1 MDKNEIEELIGDF
14 LVETS
19 EIVDSLDHD
28 LVELEHRQNDLDLL
42 NKIFRGAHTM
52 KGSSSFL
59 GFNKLTLLTHNA
71 EEVLN
76 KLRKGDMVV
85 TQLVMDVLLEFV
97 DSTKELIEEIQT
109 GEDTVNIEA
118 TVQRLKDI
126 NLGGDTSS
134 VSARPKETAPS
145 DNAPAPSDNTSA
157 SSGVAAPVDAKKT
170 APVSNTQKQGAIPQQ
185 EQTIRVDVSRL
196 DALLNLVGELVLSR
210 NRLSQ
215 LSNDLDS
222 KFENEY
228 LIEQLLETT
237 SQIGMN
243 TTELQLAVMKTRM
256 IPIGKVFS
264 KFPRM
269 VRDLSR
275 DSGKDIELV
284 ITGEETELD
293 KSVVEEIGDP
303 LIHLIRN
310 SCDHGCEAP
319 EARLAKGKPE
329 KGIVELKAY
338 HEGNHIVI
346 EIKDDGAGMDPE
358 KLKSKAIEK
367 GIMTQ
372 DEALSLTDEQAY
384 AIIFRPGFSTTE
396 KVTNI
401 SGRGVGMDVV
411 RTNVEKLNGIIT
423 IKSEIDQG
431 STFYLKLPLTLAII
445 QALLVEVSEEVFAI
459 PLASVVETVRVSI
472 DEVHSFEGREVLK
485 LRDRVLSLVR
495 IDRTFGLDEVDSN
508 EVYVVIVGL
517 AEKQLGFIVNN
528 LIGQEE
534 IVIKS
539 LGEYITGNS
548 GIAGA
553 TITGDGRVRLIID
566 VAGTMELAQLMPR
579 RSIKSKSKNKDSDKS
594 NNDLG
599 NGKKDNRATV
609 LICDDSPTDRK
620 ITRKVIG
627 SLGLFT
633 ILEVSS
639 AKDAIATIIDST
651 NCCDILL
658 TDIMMPD
665 MDGFKLC
672 SAIREKGIDIPIIG
686 MSSRVEPMDRKK
698 MVASGMN
705 CFVQKPLNKT
715 ELLGRINE
723 LIFDKDSD

>member
-1 MDKNEIEELIGDF
+1 MDNNEIEELIGDF

-59 GFNKLTLLTHNA
+59 GFDKLTLLTHNA

-76 KLRKGDMVV
+76 KLRKGDMIV

-97 DSTKELIEEIQT
+97 DSTKELIEEIKT
-109 GEDTVNIEA
+109 GENTVDIEN

-134 VSARPKETAPS
+134 VSARPKEIT
-145 DNAPAPSDNTSA
+145 
-157 SSGVAAPVDAKKT
+157 SSGSAQATPTATVAAKQSV

-310 SCDHGCEAP
+310 SCDHGCEMP
-319 EARLAKGKPE
+319 DVRLAKGKPE
-329 KGIVELKAY
+329 KGTVELKAY

-358 KLKSKAIEK
+358 KLKNKAIEK

-495 IDRTFGLDEVDSN
+495 IDRTFGLDEVDNN

-579 RSIKSKSKNKDSDKS
+579 RSTKSKNKDKLDQELSGS
-594 NNDLG
+594 
-599 NGKKDNRATV
+599 KKDHRATV

-633 ILEVSS
+633 IVEVSS
-639 AKDAIATIIDST
+639 AKDAISTLVDSN

-672 SAIREKGIDIPIIG
+672 SAIREKGIEIPIIG

-698 MVASGMN
+698 MIASGMN
-705 CFVQKPLNKT
+705 CFVQKPLNKA

-723 LIFDKDSD
+723 LIFDKDSE

>member
-1 MDKNEIEELIGDF
+1 MDNNEIKELIGDF

-59 GFNKLTLLTHNA
+59 GFDKLTLLTHNA

-97 DSTKELIEEIQT
+97 DSTKELIEEIKT
-109 GEDTVNIEA
+109 GENTVDIEN

-134 VSARPKETAPS
+134 ISARPKEV
-145 DNAPAPSDNTSA
+145 A
-157 SSGVAAPVDAKKT
+157 SSGSVQAQVAEAPVAVKQVA

-284 ITGEETELD
+284 VSGEETELD

-310 SCDHGCEAP
+310 SCDHGCETP
-319 EARLAKGKPE
+319 EVRLAKGKPE

-358 KLKSKAIEK
+358 KLKRKAVEK

-495 IDRTFGLDEVDSN
+495 IDRTFGLEEIDSN

-517 AEKQLGFIVNN
+517 AEKQLGFIVDN

-579 RSIKSKSKNKDSDKS
+579 RSIKNKNKNKDSDKS
-594 NNDLG
+594 HNESTG
-599 NGKKDNRATV
+599 SKKESRATV

-620 ITRKVIG
+620 ITKKVIG

-633 ILEVSS
+633 IIEVSS
-639 AKDAIATIIDST
+639 AKDAIAMLTDSS
-651 NCCDILL
+651 NNCDILL

-672 SAIREKGIDIPIIG
+672 SAIREKGIDLPIIG

-698 MVASGMN
+698 MIAAGMN

-723 LIFDKDSD
+723 LIFEKDSE